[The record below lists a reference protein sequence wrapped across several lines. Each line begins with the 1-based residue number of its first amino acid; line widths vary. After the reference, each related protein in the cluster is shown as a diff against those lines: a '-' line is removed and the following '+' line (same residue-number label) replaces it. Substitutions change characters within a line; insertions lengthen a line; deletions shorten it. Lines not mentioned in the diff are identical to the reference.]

1 MYLLPHVFHHHNNA
15 TVSFSL
21 SSFSPSI
28 SPLPSTSSLQ
38 SSLQLECTDYN
49 SYIEEEFEDD
59 ETANQQ
65 ENEENN
71 FLVGS
76 QNILNSLRE

>member
-1 MYLLPHVFHHHNNA
+1 MFF
-15 TVSFSL
+15 SFFF
-21 SSFSPSI
+21 SSIYFPI
-28 SPLPSTSSLQ
+28 TLNFFIAIFK
-38 SSLQLECTDYN
+38 LECASYN